1 MHRPSRSRGFTL
13 IELLVVIAIIAVLIA
28 LLLPAVQAAR
38 EAARRAQCVNNL
50 KQLGLASHNY
60 ISTYNALPLGDM
72 FNAGTNQ
79 TNPANGIKGNGGDAY
94 TYGWPLMIMSQLEGG
109 NIYNAWNFSFG
120 FRDYTGA
127 TPPVVNYTI
136 MITKVNAML
145 CPSESSGSA
154 PQPPYGGL
162 NYMGNM
168 GGPGS
173 IAAYSGTILSPY
185 DPSGKGYPTSTIGP
199 QSITDGMSNTGMFS
213 ERLYGI
219 TNNPTV
225 TLGSLSAS
233 DKKRPI
239 FAAGTT
245 GVLNSGDVTGAMNV
259 LNACRSLPSTAQAI
273 VSYRTGQ
280 IWTIA
285 HPEASAFNRYF
296 HFGPPNSVSCDTAG
310 SLEPGGGL
318 GGLQGDLPPTSNHP
332 GGVNVCFAD
341 GSVKFVKD
349 TVSLPTWWALGT
361 RAGGEVISADGY

>member
-1 MHRPSRSRGFTL
+1 MRRRGFTL

-38 EAARRAQCVNNL
+38 EAARRSQCVNNL
-50 KQLGLASHNY
+50 KQLGLATHNY
-60 ISTYNALPLGDM
+60 ISVYGCLVPGDM
-72 FNAGTNQ
+72 YNSGTNVK
-79 TNPANGIKGNGGDAY
+79 NPNTGITANGGDAY
-94 TYGWPLMIMSQLEGG
+94 TYGWPLTIMAFIEGG
-109 NIYNAWNFSFG
+109 NLYNAWNLCFG

-127 TPPVVNYTI
+127 TPPVINTTVMYTQP
-136 MITKVNAML
+136 ASLL
-145 CPSESSGSA
+145 CPSESQLGST

-173 IAAYSGTILSPY
+173 ISVYSGTILSPY
-185 DPSGKGYPTSTIGP
+185 DGSGKGYPCNVIGP
-199 QSITDGMSNTGMFS
+199 QAILDGMSNTGMFS

-225 TLGSLSAS
+225 TLGSLNAP
-233 DKKRPI
+233 DRKRPI
-239 FAAGTT
+239 FSAGTT
-245 GVLNSGDVTGAMNV
+245 GTLNGGDAAGALKV
-259 LNACRSLPSTAQAI
+259 VNACKSLPASSVAL

-296 HFGPPNSVSCDTAG
+296 HLGPPNTLSCDTSG
-310 SLEPGGGL
+310 SLETSAGL

-332 GGVNVCFAD
+332 GGVNCCFAD
-341 GSVKFVKD
+341 GSVKFIKD
-349 TVSLPTWWALGT
+349 SINLQTWWALGT
-361 RAGGEVISADGY
+361 RAGNEVIDASSY

>member
-1 MHRPSRSRGFTL
+1 MQTSRRGFTL

-50 KQLGLASHNY
+50 KQIGIATHNY
-60 ISTYNALPLGDM
+60 ISIHGVLPPGDM
-72 FNAGTNQ
+72 YNNGTNQ
-79 TNPANGIKGNGGDAY
+79 VNPRTGVRGNGGDAY
-94 TYGWPLMIMSQLEGG
+94 TFGWPLVIMSQLEGG
-109 NIYNAWNFSFG
+109 NLYNAWNLCFG
-120 FRDYTGA
+120 FRDWTGS

-136 MITKVNAML
+136 MTTQVNAML
-145 CPSESSGSA
+145 CPSENALGSA

-168 GGPGS
+168 GGPGA
-173 IAAYSGTILSPY
+173 ITVYSGTMISPV
-185 DPSGKGYPTSTIGP
+185 DPSANNFSTYTVGP
-199 QSITDGMSNTGMFS
+199 QSITDGLSNTGMYS

-225 TLGSLSAS
+225 TLGGLSMI

-239 FAAGTT
+239 FQSGTT
-245 GVLNSGDVTGAMNV
+245 ATINSGDVAGATRV
-259 LNACRSLPSTAQAI
+259 LSACKSLPPSAVAI

-296 HFGPPNSVSCDTAG
+296 HFGTPNTISCDTTG
-310 SLEPGGGL
+310 SLETSGGL
-318 GGLQGDLPPTSNHP
+318 GGLQGNLPPTSNHP

-349 TVSLPTWWALGT
+349 SISTQTWWALGT
-361 RAGGEVISADGY
+361 RAGGEVVSADSY